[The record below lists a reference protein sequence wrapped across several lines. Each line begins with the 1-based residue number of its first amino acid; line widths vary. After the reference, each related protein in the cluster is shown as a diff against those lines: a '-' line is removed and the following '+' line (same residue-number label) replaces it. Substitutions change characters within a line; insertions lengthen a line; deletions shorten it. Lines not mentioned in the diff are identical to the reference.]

1 VSMDAIRRTAGIA
14 IIAIVAA
21 SLLVCSDNSV
31 KPEPQVEQPARTPD
45 NLTASEIELAGSAN
59 RFGLKLFRELV
70 VQEDAGKNL
79 FISPLSLS
87 MALGMTYNGTNGATR
102 DEMRS
107 TLELSG
113 LSIDEAN
120 RSYQSLMHLLTSLD
134 PDVTFTIAN
143 SIWSRLGLPIKPEFV
158 ELNKT
163 YFDALVRELDFSNP
177 ESADTMNG
185 WVEDNT
191 GGKIKDIIKKPI
203 SPDAV
208 MFLINAIYFKA
219 DWAEQFEP
227 DSTYDDLFYLTDS
240 TTVSCPMMIRP
251 DSFDVFTGGT
261 FKALDLPY
269 GDSSF
274 SMMILLPDS
283 GISVND
289 LAGEFTDEN
298 WNLWTDSFER
308 KVLPL
313 VLPKFK
319 VSYKVKLN
327 DVLKS
332 LGMNLAFSRSADFSN
347 MIEGG
352 GVFIDHVIHKTFVE
366 VDEEGT
372 EAAAV
377 TVVGMATVSFPPPQ
391 FVVNKPFLFVIYER
405 TSKSILFMGRVT
417 DPTAD

>member
-1 VSMDAIRRTAGIA
+1 MNTIRRTTGST

-31 KPEPQVEQPARTPD
+31 KPEPPVDQPVRTPN
-45 NLTASEIELAGSAN
+45 NLTASEQELVGSAN
-59 RFGLKLFRELV
+59 RFGLKLFRELIN
-70 VQEDAGKNL
+70 QEEADNNM
-79 FISPLSLS
+79 FISPLSVS
-87 MALGMTYNGTNGATR
+87 MALGMTYNGAAGATR
-102 DEMRS
+102 DEMSS
-107 TLELSG
+107 TLELAG

-120 RSYQSLMHLLTSLD
+120 RSYQSLIHLLANLD

-143 SIWSRLGLPIKPEFV
+143 SIWSRLGIPVKPSFV

-163 YFDALVRELDFSNP
+163 YFDALVRSLDFSNP
-177 ESADTMNG
+177 ESADTINS

-191 GGKIKDIIKKPI
+191 GGKIKSIVEKPI
-203 SPDAV
+203 DPATV

-219 DWAEQFEP
+219 DWAARFDP
-227 DSTYDDLFYLTDS
+227 DSTFDGIFHLADS
-240 TTVSCPMMIRP
+240 TTVSCPMMTRP
-251 DSFDVFTGGT
+251 DSFDVFTGAN
-261 FKALDLPY
+261 FSALDLPY

-274 SMMILLPDS
+274 SMMIFLPDA
-283 GISVND
+283 GTSVNE

-298 WNLWTDSFER
+298 WNLWTGSFER
-308 KVLPL
+308 VVLPL

-319 VSYKVKLN
+319 ISYDVTLN

-332 LGMNLAFSRSADFSN
+332 LGMNLAFSQWADFSN

-352 GVFIDHVIHKTFVE
+352 GVFIDQVKHKTFVE
-366 VDEEGT
+366 VDETGT

-377 TVVGMATVSFPPPQ
+377 TVVGIGIVSFPPPQ
-391 FVVNKPFLFVIYER
+391 FVVNRPFLFVIYER